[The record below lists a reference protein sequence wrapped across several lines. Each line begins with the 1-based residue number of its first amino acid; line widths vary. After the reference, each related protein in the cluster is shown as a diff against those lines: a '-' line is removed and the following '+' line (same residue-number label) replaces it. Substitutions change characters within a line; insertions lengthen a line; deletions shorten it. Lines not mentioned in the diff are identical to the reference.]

1 MNIYETYIVA
11 SDFLNVS
18 FLYGVSC
25 VANLLCLLLSI
36 LLWRNE
42 ADGPQLYSARVL
54 YYLILP
60 PFSISARPVNL

>member
-1 MNIYETYIVA
+1 MLDNIHEYLCNIHCIR
-11 SDFLNVS
+11 
-18 FLYGVSC
+18 YGVSC
-25 VANLLCLLLSI
+25 VANLFFLLFSI

-60 PFSISARPVNL
+60 SFSISARPVNL